1 VGKGSSR
8 GPRPPRHPRAPPPIR
23 ATSIT
28 SSQCRRAQPMFGPL
42 AQSKLEGEGAAEAP
56 PASQAAYALHT
67 PHPVQPP
74 RTHYHHRQIQ
84 LPCAAWRRREGGA
97 AEVNQPPRLPLALRC
112 LPRHCR
118 LADRSHLAVAAVR
131 REEEEEEN
139 GEAGAAEAS
148 GLPGRPSA
156 LHHSTPPSTRSRRAR
171 HKTTTAGARRG
182 KGEGGATEVA
192 GPPRLP
198 SRRYHCHPA
207 QPLHRH
213 R

>member
-1 VGKGSSR
+1 VGRGSSR

-28 SSQCRRAQPMFGPL
+28 SPQRRRSQPLFRPL
-42 AQSKLEGEGAAEAP
+42 AQLKLEGEGAAEAP

-67 PHPVQPP
+67 PHPAQPP
-74 RTHYHHRQIQ
+74 HAHYHRRQIQ
-84 LPCAAWRRREGGA
+84 LPCAAWRRGEGGA

-112 LPRHCR
+112 LPRHR
-118 LADRSHLAVAAVR
+118 RPADRSHLAAAAVR
-131 REEEEEEN
+131 REEEEEN

-148 GLPGRPSA
+148 GLLGRPSA

-192 GPPRLP
+192 GTPRLP

-207 QPLHRH
+207 
-213 R
+213 

>member
-1 VGKGSSR
+1 VGRGSSR

-28 SSQCRRAQPMFGPL
+28 SPQRHRAQP
-42 AQSKLEGEGAAEAP
+42 KLEGEGAAEAP
-56 PASQAAYALHT
+56 PEAAYALHA
-67 PHPVQPP
+67 PHPAQPP
-74 RTHYHHRQIQ
+74 RAHYHRRQIQ
-84 LPCAAWRRREGGA
+84 PPCAAWRRGEGGA

-112 LPRHCR
+112 PPRHHR
-118 LADRSHLAVAAVR
+118 PVDRSHLAVAAVR
-131 REEEEEEN
+131 REEGN

-192 GPPRLP
+192 GPLRLP

-207 QPLHRH
+207 QPLHR
-213 R
+213 RR